1 MARVHE
7 QPGWQALIQ
16 DLSAAV
22 FLRNGL
28 VIGDWWTGDWWIG
41 GLVIGGLVDK
51 IIQVKSP
58 TKEEVSPGQ
67 THEFSIDLREV

>member
-41 GLVIGGLVDK
+41 GLVIGGLVIGGLVDW
-51 IIQVKSP
+51 
-58 TKEEVSPGQ
+58 
-67 THEFSIDLREV
+67 